1 MRAPK
6 PWHFFFLVLPYG
18 VSFGFVSVA
27 LPYVAR
33 ERGIGIG
40 AIGAVVAAAFVPHSL
55 KVLWAPVVDTTLG
68 RKTWYLVALA
78 ILVAGTFAS
87 MAMPIT
93 PSTLGALTAVVV
105 ASQVGLTLLYMACE
119 GVLGRAL
126 PPERKPTA
134 AGWLMAGTF
143 FGLGVGGGVAI
154 ELVTRLPGAVA
165 GAVIALALM
174 ACALPLLAFDE
185 PPRDAGDEAASDG
198 RGIASTLR
206 DLGRDLWGLL
216 RSRRGAMAVVVAL
229 STVGTGA
236 AGNLLA
242 ALAPEWHASRTV
254 VEITNGWLGGVAGAV
269 GAAAGGW
276 LSKRIDRRAAFALS
290 GAITAAAGVT
300 LVVAPRS
307 PAPYVALGLLYIAAT
322 GMAYASFSA
331 FAFETAGRQSVATK
345 YNILASLMNASI
357 FFKTRANST
366 GHARWGASGVLL
378 TDATLT
384 VVGILAVGA
393 AAALTRPARR

>member
-1 MRAPK
+1 MRAPR
-6 PWHFFFLVLPYG
+6 PWHFFPLVLPYG

-33 ERGIGIG
+33 ERGISVG
-40 AIGAVVAAAFVPHSL
+40 AIGGVVAAAFVPHSL

-68 RKTWYLVALA
+68 RKTWYLIALGL
-78 ILVAGTFAS
+78 LVAGTFAS
-87 MAMPIT
+87 MAMPIA
-93 PSTLGALTAVVV
+93 PSTLGALTAVVL
-105 ASQVGLTLLYMACE
+105 ASQIGLTLLYMACE

-126 PPERKPTA
+126 PPEQKSTA
-134 AGWLMAGTF
+134 AAWLQAGTF
-143 FGLGVGGGVAI
+143 LGLGVGGGVAI

-165 GAVIALALM
+165 GAVIGVALL

-185 PPRDAGDEAASDG
+185 PPADSDDG
-198 RGIASTLR
+198 ALSALR
-206 DLGRDLWGLL
+206 NLGRDLWGLV
-216 RSRRGAMAVVVAL
+216 RSRRGAMAIVLAM

-242 ALAPEWHASRTV
+242 ALAPEWHASRGI
-254 VEITNGWLGGVAGAV
+254 VEITNGWLGGVAAAIGA
-269 GAAAGGW
+269 GAGGW
-276 LSKRIDRRAAFALS
+276 LVKRLDRRAAFALS
-290 GAITAAAGVT
+290 GALTAAAGVT
-300 LVVAPRS
+300 MAIAPRS
-307 PAPYVALGLLYIAAT
+307 PWAYVTLGLFYVTFT

-331 FAFETAGRQSVATK
+331 FAFETAGKQAVATK

-357 FFKTRANST
+357 FFKTRANGA

-384 VVGILAVGA
+384 LVGILAVGA
-393 AAALTRPARR
+393 AAVLTRPAKR